1 MTKKFKFTIA
11 TQYVRS
17 AYSEE
22 IELEFD
28 DDATESEIDSEVD
41 NAYSD
46 WLSNHNYGGVEAVG

>member
-1 MTKKFKFTIA
+1 MKKTFKFTIA

-41 NAYSD
+41 TVYNE
-46 WLSNHNYGGVEAVG
+46 WLSEHNYGGIEAVD